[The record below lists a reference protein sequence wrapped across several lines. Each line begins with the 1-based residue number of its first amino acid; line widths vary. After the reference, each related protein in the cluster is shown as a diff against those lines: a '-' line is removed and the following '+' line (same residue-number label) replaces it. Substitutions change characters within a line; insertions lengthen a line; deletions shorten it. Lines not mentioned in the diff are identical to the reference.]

1 MNKPTPDPVH
11 YLIGLLFLLMAILPA
26 HASENH
32 IAAGFFHNLFVDQN
46 GQVWVWGNNPLE
58 KQTNIR
64 IPYPVMQNGRSVFSN
79 STTENSFIIKQD
91 GSLWGWGPSYRG
103 EQGIVLS
110 IDSITGRDVT
120 APRKIM
126 DQVEAVSGSHLI
138 FAIKPDGSLWS
149 WGEERYQPGDAPD
162 ANLAKSTKIMDNV
175 TKVAAV
181 YAHTVA
187 LQKDGSLWA
196 WGNNQCGALGTGDT
210 EEHFTPVRVNTT
222 PLGNRK
228 VVQMA
233 VRFGETYLVA
243 DDGTVWY
250 SGEYNIH
257 QDGCIPPLHLLP
269 TRLDFID
276 NVERIALGEGHE
288 LYLKKDGSLWAFGS
302 GGAALSR
309 YDWTRDGPRKVMDDV
324 KEIAAGFMH
333 SVALKKDGTVWTW
346 GDNSNGLLGDGTSQ
360 SSMTPIQVH
369 FSRPETPTEVAMVP

>member
-1 MNKPTPDPVH
+1 MNKPTPFC
-11 YLIGLLFLLMAILPA
+11 YLLGLLFFLMAILPA
-26 HASENH
+26 NASENH
-32 IAAGFFHNLFVDQN
+32 IAAGFFHNLFVDQS
-46 GQVWVWGNNPLE
+46 GQVWVWGNNPL
-58 KQTNIR
+58 KSQIHKR
-64 IPYPVMQNGRSVFSN
+64 IPYPIMQNAHSVFS
-79 STTENSFIIKQD
+79 SYTEDNSFIIKQD
-91 GSLWGWGPSYRG
+91 GSLWGWGSSDLG
-103 EQGIVLS
+103 QQGIIVP
-110 IDSITGRDVT
+110 IDSVTGGNVS

-126 DQVEAVSGSHLI
+126 DQAEAVSGTGAIL
-138 FAIKPDGSLWS
+138 AIKPDGSLWA
-149 WGEERYQPGDAPD
+149 WGQGSYQRGDMSD
-162 ANLAKSTKIMDNV
+162 KILTTPIKILDNV
-175 TKVAAV
+175 TKVTSL

-187 LQKDGSLWA
+187 LKKDGSLWA
-196 WGNNQCGALGTGDT
+196 WGSNQCGALGTGDT

-222 PLGNRK
+222 PLDNRK

-250 SGEYNIH
+250 SGENNIH

-333 SVALKKDGTVWTW
+333 SIALKKDGTVWTW
-346 GDNSNGLLGDGTSQ
+346 GDNSNGQLGDGTNQ

-369 FSRPETPTEVAMVP
+369 FSRPETPTEVAIVP